1 MTLTDLDTA
10 FFLDQFKE
18 KYLAKVQQM
27 HEKYEKF
34 KELPPA
40 EAAKADKA
48 QKDYSFLYSF
58 TASVE
63 ATLEQNMVLKAKL
76 KELTEK

>member
-1 MTLTDLDTA
+1 
-10 FFLDQFKE
+10 
-18 KYLAKVQQM
+18 V

-63 ATLEQNMVLKAKL
+63 ATLEQNMVLKARL
-76 KELTEK
+76 KELSK

>member
-1 MTLTDLDTA
+1 MTDLDTA
-10 FFLDQFKE
+10 AFLAQFKE
-18 KYLAKVQQM
+18 KYLAKVQQV

-48 QKDYSFLYSF
+48 QRDYSFLYSF

-63 ATLEQNMVLKAKL
+63 ATLEQNMVLKSRL
-76 KELTEK
+76 KELSK